1 MWKSLVMVEQI
12 LMYKGKAGNKSYKDK
27 SLQENLQTRFD
38 DIDSLNKYVMKQVH
52 DMAFY
57 NVSEMVPFNLR
68 GIWLS
73 YSSENK
79 GRFDNYRLLTT
90 TTNDYL
96 KTLRQYMKDKLNF
109 VTHTIRE
116 DFNRYYHQ
124 IWGGDINTL

>member
-1 MWKSLVMVEQI
+1 MVEQI

-90 TTNDYL
+90 TTNDYST
-96 KTLRQYMKDKLNF
+96 TLRKY
-109 VTHTIRE
+109 IRE
-116 DFNRYYHQ
+116 KLILVTQIIRTDFSRYYNQ
-124 IWGGDINTL
+124 FWGGNVNFLT